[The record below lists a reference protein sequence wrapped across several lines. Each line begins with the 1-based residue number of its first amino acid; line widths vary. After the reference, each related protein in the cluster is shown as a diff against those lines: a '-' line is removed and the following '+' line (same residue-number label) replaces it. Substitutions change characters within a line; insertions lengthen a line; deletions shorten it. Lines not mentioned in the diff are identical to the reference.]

1 MEGVLDKYETNLF
14 VASWKPYFFV
24 LHEDILRIMDYPK
37 KTQLLAQIHLKIS
50 NIKRVTS
57 QKAAKSPLNFLGKE
71 GERKKGEVEQL
82 PEFQVDCGGLFELR
96 LRAPDEVKFRQWSEA
111 FQTA

>member
-1 MEGVLDKYETNLF
+1 MEGLLEKYETNLF

-37 KTQLLAQIHLKIS
+37 KTQLLAQIHLKVS
-50 NIKRVTS
+50 NIKRVSS
-57 QKAAKSPLNFLGKE
+57 QKAKSPLNFLSNE
-71 GERKKGEVEQL
+71 GERKKGGGEQQ

-96 LRAPDEVKFRQWSEA
+96 LRAPDELKFG
-111 FQTA
+111 

>member
-1 MEGVLDKYETNLF
+1 MEGVLEKYETNLF

-37 KTQLLAQIHLKIS
+37 KTQLLAQIHLKVS
-50 NIKRVTS
+50 NIKRFPS
-57 QKAAKSPLNFLGKE
+57 QKAAKSPLNFLSNE
-71 GERKKGEVEQL
+71 AERKKGTVEQR

-96 LRAPDEVKFRQWSEA
+96 LKAPDEMKFR
-111 FQTA
+111 